1 MSSWLRNPFNKH
13 SPSPEKGCL
22 SSPSPE
28 NTEAAISAHRYAA
41 THIQLAEAL
50 EKNGQLD
57 EAAVHLRNA
66 IELDP
71 ASADACG
78 KLARNFL
85 TRGDLENAETL
96 ARRSVEIDPSFAF
109 GHNVLGVTLLA
120 TGQKDDEAMTEF
132 RAAVTLDPQLHTARF
147 NLSQAE
153 MLRGNYAEGFA
164 LYESRFEAHRQ
175 RQCLDDLV
183 SPQLQKI
190 MASVAT
196 WQGESLT
203 GQRLLIWEEQGHG
216 DLLMMLRYLPLLLK
230 QAPASI
236 TVGCSP
242 VLASLVRSMSLVG
255 PLDIIDHH
263 AVASD
268 DFDIHCSVMSLP
280 HRFGTRPETIPQT
293 IPYLTVPE
301 SAREKWRKRSANLD
315 GFKVGLVWSGNPGN
329 PMDAQRSVAL
339 AQLAPLFS
347 VAGVCFV
354 SLQKDEGI
362 ASIAAQSRLPLQDWM
377 QECSDFLDTAALIE
391 HLDLVITVDTS
402 VAHLAGALGKPVWL
416 LNRLNTDWRWFK
428 EREDSPW
435 YPSMRI
441 FRQTRRGEWG
451 GAIERIGAALDLAAR
466 AFAST
471 DRFINPSLPP
481 T

>member
-1 MSSWLRNPFNKH
+1 MLSWLRNPFNKP
-13 SPSPEKGCL
+13 SPSPEKGRL
-22 SSPSPE
+22 SSLPPE
-28 NTEAAISAHRYAA
+28 NTEAFISAHRYAA

-50 EKNGQLD
+50 EKNGKLD

-71 ASADACG
+71 ASADAYG
-78 KLARNFL
+78 KLARIFL

-96 ARRSVEIDPSFAF
+96 ARRSVAIDPSFAF

-120 TGQKDDEAMTEF
+120 TGLKNDEAMTEF
-132 RAAVTLDPQLHTARF
+132 RAAVTLDPELHTARF
-147 NLSQAE
+147 NLSQPE

-175 RQCLDDLV
+175 RQCLDELV

-196 WQGESLT
+196 WQGEALT

-216 DLLMMLRYLPLLLK
+216 DLLLMLRYLPLLLK
-230 QAPASI
+230 QAPVSI
-236 TVGCSP
+236 TVVCSP
-242 VLASLVRSMSLVG
+242 ALASLVRSMSLAG
-255 PLDIIDHH
+255 TLEIIDHH
-263 AVASD
+263 AVALG

-280 HRFGTRPETIPQT
+280 HRFGIRLETIPHA
-293 IPYLTVPE
+293 IPYLTVSE
-301 SAREKWRKRSANLD
+301 SARVKWRKRSANLD
-315 GFKVGLVWSGNPGN
+315 GFKVGLVWSGNPDN
-329 PMDAQRSVAL
+329 PIDAQRSVTL

-354 SLQKDEGI
+354 SLQKNEGI

-391 HLDLVITVDTS
+391 NLDLVIAVDTA
-402 VAHLAGALGKPVWL
+402 VAHLAGALGKPVWM
-416 LNRLNTDWRWFK
+416 LNRLNTYWCWFQD
-428 EREDSPW
+428 REDSPW
-435 YPSMRI
+435 YPTMRI
-441 FRQTRRGEWG
+441 FRQTRGGEWDDVILKV
-451 GAIERIGAALDLAAR
+451 AQALAQQV
-466 AFAST
+466 SG
-471 DRFINPSLPP
+471 
-481 T
+481 